1 MRQGRATRL
10 SELQYQCQTVST
22 GDHQDARSVG
32 DDLESFLQV
41 KASREA
47 CVDKFLFCPNGK
59 PAIFPRYLRS
69 KNTVTV
75 KKSNVLLFLFLIA
88 AGVTLSAQNVET
100 GVKAYEVGDY
110 KAAMAELDKVLT
122 DPSKLKEKVLARAYF
137 YRGMARMTYIS
148 KAKGNLETTEMQQ
161 VRALTLGAH
170 ADMIAAKKNDID
182 GKMAADIAA
191 GNKRLLDLLIE
202 LGKSAND
209 IAQDPNKKPAEKQ
222 DAYADLVRYGEPIN
236 ALDKFHYL
244 GYMFLANGQIGQGDS
259 VSALKNYHFTD
270 DWFFKTA
277 PKDGDLFIAYTYIQI
292 ARLEWALNKNYEVA
306 NKALEEGR
314 KVLDAEHRKI
324 ETLGGHTPTQK
335 AALSRKYH
343 DVGLDLDRAGS
354 DLRLAAGK

>member
-1 MRQGRATRL
+1 
-10 SELQYQCQTVST
+10 
-22 GDHQDARSVG
+22 
-32 DDLESFLQV
+32 
-41 KASREA
+41 
-47 CVDKFLFCPNGK
+47 
-59 PAIFPRYLRS
+59 
-69 KNTVTV
+69 
-75 KKSNVLLFLFLIA
+75 
-88 AGVTLSAQNVET
+88 
-100 GVKAYEVGDY
+100 
-110 KAAMAELDKVLT
+110 
-122 DPSKLKEKVLARAYF
+122 
-137 YRGMARMTYIS
+137 MTYIS

-277 PKDGDLFIAYTYIQI
+277 PKDGDLFMPTHTSKL
-292 ARLEWALNKNYEVA
+292 RGWN
-306 NKALEEGR
+306 GR
-314 KVLDAEHRKI
+314 
-324 ETLGGHTPTQK
+324 
-335 AALSRKYH
+335 
-343 DVGLDLDRAGS
+343 
-354 DLRLAAGK
+354 